1 MPEKAAQDK
10 SKAICPECDT
20 EVTIT
25 KEEGELTGKC
35 EKCGLDVGRVLTKR
49 RYDRAVKKMD
59 DAEAED
65 AKKGKKK
72 ESPWW

>member
-1 MPEKAAQDK
+1 MPEKAADK
-10 SKAICPECDT
+10 TKAVCPECDT

-35 EKCGLDVGRVLTKR
+35 DKCGLDVGRVLTKR

-59 DAEAED
+59 EAETE
-65 AKKGKKK
+65 AGKKGKK